1 VDEVRNT
8 TLSLTVPRR
17 APGEPRVTSFAQ
29 DLLWYVA
36 QAAPASPAYN
46 IPLVSKLDGKLDI
59 AAFERAL
66 DALID
71 RHDVLRTVF
80 LAPNGTPKP
89 VVLKR
94 RPANMQFVDLQ
105 PLPDAK
111 REAEARRLV
120 KLYAAE
126 PVNLGRDPMFR
137 FALFSLA
144 EEEFLFYCMVHHI
157 VFEGSS
163 IGILYRDVAAFYN
176 AFVSAGAPNLPELR
190 VDYSDFAAWQ
200 RRSLQGE
207 RLEALN
213 QYWKKRLAGA
223 PPVNL
228 PVDSARPAVHTM
240 RGAKHFFVV
249 PPDLLAAADTFFR
262 QNGTTS
268 YRALCA
274 VFHVLLCCYSG
285 CSDISIGTPC
295 ASRCRGIENL
305 IGFFVNTVVL
315 RVDSSDDPTFSRLIR
330 KVDAALHG
338 AIAHSDLPFSKI
350 VEAVQPPRDPSRTP
364 LFQINFRA
372 PQQPYP
378 RAQLMGLTMGPV
390 EVVDNDTA
398 KFDLAIEVG
407 QFAGEANY
415 VEYCSD
421 LFREPTILEMEKDFF
436 ALLRGLIA
444 QPDVML
450 SQLPIVRE
458 ISARL
463 RNRAARHPFVQTA
476 AGITSPS
483 H

>member
-1 VDEVRNT
+1 M
-8 TLSLTVPRR
+8 SLTVSRR
-17 APGEPRVTSFAQ
+17 PTGEPRVTSFAQ

-36 QAAPASPAYN
+36 QAAPGSAAYN
-46 IPLVSKLDGKLDI
+46 IPLLSKLHGKLDI

-94 RPANMQFVDLQ
+94 RPANLEFVDLRHM
-105 PLPDAK
+105 PEAK
-111 REAEARRLV
+111 REAEARRLGTR
-120 KLYAAE
+120 YAAE
-126 PVNLGRDPMFR
+126 PVNLGRDPLFR
-137 FALFSLA
+137 FVLFSLRK
-144 EEEFLFYCMVHHI
+144 EEFLFYCMVHHI

-163 IGILYRDVAAFYN
+163 IGILYRDVASFYN
-176 AFVSAGAPNLPELR
+176 AFVSGEAANLPELR
-190 VDYSDFAAWQ
+190 LDYSDFAAWQ
-200 RRSLQGE
+200 RHSLQGE
-207 RLEALN
+207 RLEALRG
-213 QYWKKRLAGA
+213 YWKKRLAGA
-223 PPVNL
+223 PLLNL
-228 PVDSARPAVHTM
+228 PLDYPRPAVHTM
-240 RGAKHFFVV
+240 RGAKHFFVI
-249 PPDLLAAADTFFR
+249 PPDLLAEAETFFR
-262 QNGTTS
+262 QIGTTS

-274 VFHVLLCCYSG
+274 VFHVLLRCYSG
-285 CSDISIGTPC
+285 SSDISMGTPC

-315 RVDSSDDPTFSRLIR
+315 RVDSSDDPTFTKLIR

-338 AIAHSDLPFSKI
+338 AISNSDLPFSKI

-364 LFQINFRA
+364 LFQVNFRA

-378 RAQLMGLTMGPV
+378 RPQFIGLTMGAI
-390 EVVDNDTA
+390 EVVDNETS

-407 QFAGEANY
+407 EFAGEANY
-415 VEYCSD
+415 VEYCTD
-421 LFREPTILEMEKDFF
+421 LFCERTILEMEEDFF

-444 QPDVML
+444 EPDVTL
-450 SQLPIVRE
+450 SRLPIVRE
-458 ISARL
+458 ISARV
-463 RNRAARHPFVQTA
+463 RDRAARPRFIDTA

>member
-1 VDEVRNT
+1 M
-8 TLSLTVPRR
+8 SLTVPRR
-17 APGEPRVTSFAQ
+17 PPGEPRVTSFAQ

-36 QAAPASPAYN
+36 QAAPGSAAYN
-46 IPLVSKLDGKLDI
+46 IPLLSRLDGKLDI
-59 AAFERAL
+59 PAFERAL

-94 RPANMQFVDLQ
+94 RPANLQFIDLRQ
-105 PLPDAK
+105 LPEAK
-111 REAEARRLV
+111 RETEARSLAKR
-120 KLYAAE
+120 YAAE

-137 FALFSLA
+137 FALFALG
-144 EEEFLFYCMVHHI
+144 EEEFLFYGMVHHI

-176 AFVSAGAPNLPELR
+176 AFVSGGAPNLPELQ

-200 RRSLQGE
+200 RGSLQGE

-223 PPVNL
+223 PLVNL
-228 PVDSARPAVHTM
+228 PLDSARPAVHTM
-240 RGAKHFFVV
+240 RGAKHFFAI
-249 PPDLLAAADTFFR
+249 PPDLLAGADTFFR
-262 QNGTTS
+262 QHGTTS

-274 VFHVLLCCYSG
+274 VFHVLLRCYSG
-285 CSDISIGTPC
+285 SSDISIGTPC
-295 ASRCRGIENL
+295 ASRCRGIDNL

-315 RVDSSDDPTFSRLIR
+315 RVDSSNDPTFSKLIR

-338 AIAHSDLPFSKI
+338 AISHSDLPFSKI

-364 LFQINFRA
+364 LFQVNFRA

-378 RAQLMGLTMGPV
+378 RPQLVGVTMGPV

-407 QFAGEANY
+407 EFAGEANY

-436 ALLRGLIA
+436 ALLRGVIA
-444 QPDVML
+444 QPDVAL

-458 ISARL
+458 IAARM
-463 RNRAARHPFVQTA
+463 RDRAARQRFAETA
-476 AGITSPS
+476 AGITGPS